1 MDMNKLYGLSPM
13 SFKDELN
20 APIPVREIRNAKV
33 EIIDNCNAIIR
44 LAEAAINTAKRIP
57 EDDDAEHAAL
67 VDEYVAM
74 ISKARILMI
83 EANALKYK

>member
-13 SFKDELN
+13 SFEEELV

-44 LAEAAINTAKRIP
+44 LAEAAINSTKRIP
-57 EDDDAEHAAL
+57 EDDDWEHAAL
-67 VDEYVAM
+67 VDEYAAM
-74 ISKARILMI
+74 ISKARIIMI